1 MEHHVEWIADCIDY
15 MRDHGIAAMEP
26 SAEAEDQWGK
36 DLITQVNQTLVSKGK
51 SWWSGANIPGKV
63 RRPLFSVASHKYY
76 RKVCGEEADSGYA
89 AFEKVQAAEPA
100 QGDRIQEHA
109 ENPRRSE
116 ERRVGKECVSTC
128 RSRWTPYH

>member
-1 MEHHVEWIADCIDY
+1 MVRGFPNMFTITGPGSTFGNHAVTMEHHVEWIADCIDY

-51 SWWSGANIPGKV
+51 SWWSGANIHGKV

-76 RKVCGEEADSGYA
+76 RKV
-89 AFEKVQAAEPA
+89 
-100 QGDRIQEHA
+100 
-109 ENPRRSE
+109 
-116 ERRVGKECVSTC
+116 
-128 RSRWTPYH
+128 